1 MYAIC
6 MINDVICYHVKTK
19 LKMQTRK
26 WKIYHSKTIWIT
38 QIFFGNFQK
47 FSEIFWNY
55 QKTKCGK
62 QNDFSKSMNFLKR
75 MIMSLVRSSEFSTRW
90 CYYLQKINPRRV
102 EWYHRYWN
110 KKLFPKVFWW
120 YNDIYFTWF
129 LSALPFEHNNFR
141 PPRHHMC
148 STPQFF
154 CRGQHYDKSVHIFE
168 LFRVIGCTCALC

>member
-1 MYAIC
+1 MYDQWCHMLPCQNKIENA
-6 MINDVICYHVKTK
+6 NTK
-19 LKMQTRK
+19 MEDLSLEN
-26 WKIYHSKTIWIT
+26 YLNHSNFFLE
-38 QIFFGNFQK
+38 IFKNFPK
-47 FSEIFWNY
+47 FSGIIKKRNVVNKMTLAKAWI
-55 QKTKCGK
+55 
-62 QNDFSKSMNFLKR
+62 FLKR